1 MSYSVY
7 YLELPYVA
15 LTKGNAVFVL
25 FRVRCDRYLTLSVTN
40 LVKAHL
46 MTATATVSVVLMGI
60 ACAELIARERHLT
73 ERCTR
78 IIGIFKYAFFFR
90 YAVFCCMDGKLSLT
104 LQTEY
109 GKDTERDGQNM
120 LCICVHAECF
130 TAQAVQYTLW
140 DFFYAAAAVAAIAL
154 AAFHNFGVEYDGI
167 CNIQNCRG
175 QGSVT
180 AIAVTCSTAK
190 TVAAF
195 CT

>member
-1 MSYSVY
+1 M
-7 YLELPYVA
+7 
-15 LTKGNAVFVL
+15 
-25 FRVRCDRYLTLSVTN
+25 SVTN
-40 LVKAHL
+40 PMKINL

-90 YAVFCCMDGKLSLT
+90 YAVFCCMDGKLTLT

-130 TAQAVQYTLW
+130 TAQAVQYRLW

-154 AAFHNFGVEYDGI
+154 AAFHNFGVEYNGVR
-167 CNIQNCRG
+167 NIQNCSG
-175 QGSVT
+175 QGRVT
-180 AIAVTCSTAK
+180 AIAVTCGTAK